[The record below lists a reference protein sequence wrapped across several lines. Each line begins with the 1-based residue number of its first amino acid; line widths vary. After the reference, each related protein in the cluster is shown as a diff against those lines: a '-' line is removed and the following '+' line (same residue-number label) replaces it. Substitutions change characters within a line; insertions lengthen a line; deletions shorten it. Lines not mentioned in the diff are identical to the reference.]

1 MNTKSEKLRDACELA
16 AQTFN
21 KLNPADYREIIS
33 KLQFCIGSF
42 NFDKNPS
49 GLFEYG
55 YEALNMLK
63 DIKKK
68 NPRKVNKNVITSLE
82 EGLAS

>member
-16 AQTFN
+16 AQTFS

-68 NPRKVNKNVITSLE
+68 NPRKVNKNIITSLE
-82 EGLAS
+82 ESLSS